1 MKIIEFLLII
11 FLVFLLG
18 QYFITVPSWASES
31 TPSPE
36 PTAQVV
42 EIREYQGEKLGSVN
56 DFRENS
62 IQGIQNVD
70 VSSYRLVVDGL
81 VEKPLTLSYDELKGY
96 PHQKKLHP
104 ILCVE
109 GWDVTALWEGIP
121 LLDLFKNTTPKGEAN
136 TVIFHSTDGYTTSL
150 SLDYLREKNII
161 IADHINGLVLPPA
174 QGFPFMLVAEDK
186 WGYKWAR
193 WINRIELSNDPNYR
207 GYWEKR
213 GYSNKGD
220 TQGSMLGE

>member
-31 TPSPE
+31 TPRPE
-36 PTAQVV
+36 PTAQMV

-70 VSSYRLVVDGL
+70 VSSYRLMVDGL

-96 PHQKKLHP
+96 PHQKKLIT

-109 GWDVTALWEGIP
+109 GWDVTA
-121 LLDLFKNTTPKGEAN
+121 
-136 TVIFHSTDGYTTSL
+136 
-150 SLDYLREKNII
+150 
-161 IADHINGLVLPPA
+161 
-174 QGFPFMLVAEDK
+174 
-186 WGYKWAR
+186 
-193 WINRIELSNDPNYR
+193 
-207 GYWEKR
+207 
-213 GYSNKGD
+213 
-220 TQGSMLGE
+220 